1 MPPEPSSSSSSLSP
15 GRPTA
20 ALAFVVGWLT
30 FRGLA
35 WWSTGLGLLESPLL
49 LSTPLLDGLVGF
61 MCLALA
67 RQLWVGTA
75 GSLPP
80 TLLILMMHATL
91 YAYLLVYLRPELWT
105 TLDLW
110 TRTQVL
116 IECSTAAGLAL
127 LLCVKRPLRWESD
140 ASN

>member
-1 MPPEPSSSSSSLSP
+1 MPPEPSSSSSSPSP
-15 GRPTA
+15 GKPTA

-49 LSTPLLDGLVGF
+49 LSTPVGWTGRLHV
-61 MCLALA
+61 LALA